1 MILGGDYHA
10 DPRGRP
16 AISGPHLLLPKAP
29 MPLPPPPGYSPR
41 RQLRVDRRRILL
53 SSSLAA
59 LAGTVLMLLVHRA
72 AHTPGQPIKPIPV
85 LGAVLLVA
93 GAASCGAWGE
103 TMRQLALTQLG
114 EPDGPEKL

>member
-1 MILGGDYHA
+1 
-10 DPRGRP
+10 
-16 AISGPHLLLPKAP
+16 
-29 MPLPPPPGYSPR
+29 MPLPPPHGYSPR

-114 EPDGPEKL
+114 EPDGPEEI

>member
-1 MILGGDYHA
+1 MILAGDPRA
-10 DPRGRP
+10 DPPGHP
-16 AISGPHLLLPKAP
+16 AISGQSLTSKGADAP
-29 MPLPPPPGYSPR
+29 SSSPGYSPR

-114 EPDGPEKL
+114 EPDGPEEI